1 MQDVLVAATP
11 PIVAALLAAAG
22 VWLRRRSQAHSGER
36 AVEEARSRIAVITS
50 VLDVYRNDPTR
61 GQEQQQLMKDL
72 DEAYR
77 QMYAVQEAAK
87 RETSGAGMAPL
98 ARAVLLLDRRPST
111 ATARAVQALY
121 YVSLAWVLLWLAAAV
136 LFGLGIAFM
145 ETQDS
150 FGLRFA
156 TSLGITVLALA
167 IGLAPALFLYLVV
180 RMSGGSHH
188 PARSGRTE
196 NLTER
201 LKGQRAPTTKS
212 PLTPRGP
219 EG

>member
-1 MQDVLVAATP
+1 
-11 PIVAALLAAAG
+11 
-22 VWLRRRSQAHSGER
+22 
-36 AVEEARSRIAVITS
+36 VEEVRSRIAVITS

-87 RETSGAGMAPL
+87 RATGVAGMAPL

-111 ATARAVQALY
+111 TAAKVVQALY

-136 LFGLGIAFM
+136 LFGLLIAFT

-150 FGLRFA
+150 LSVRFGM
-156 TSLGITVLALA
+156 SLGITVLALA
-167 IGLAPALFLYLVV
+167 IGLAPAFVLHLVV
-180 RMSGGSHH
+180 RMSAG
-188 PARSGRTE
+188 
-196 NLTER
+196 
-201 LKGQRAPTTKS
+201 APTT
-212 PLTPRGP
+212 PPGQDGPRASQSG
-219 EG
+219 